1 MRGIVPS
8 EVNLK
13 TCPIEVDQ
21 PLSIQPP
28 GSSSMKRL
36 DQSQRFLFDKH
47 PIRGQYVSLD
57 ESWARIAAQSGLEGR
72 ALTLLGEALAAM
84 VLLVDTLKIKG
95 SVILQVRGSGHLGL
109 LVVEANSENQIR
121 GIARQVGEITDEM
134 DLAQIFGSEYFVIT
148 IKTDGAEPHQGIA
161 PLQGN
166 NFADAL
172 EHYFA
177 TSDQLATRFWLTCDK
192 DNVSGMLLQKLPGK
206 AADEDAWNRVVML
219 ADTLSAQELKL
230 AELESLLYRLFHQE
244 EIRLFDSNPLEFY
257 CSCSRERTGA
267 MLLTLGKTEVLEVL
281 KQEGDVSVTCEFC
294 NQEYCFDSI
303 DVEQVFLSSER
314 IEPGVTAH

>member
-1 MRGIVPS
+1 
-8 EVNLK
+8 
-13 TCPIEVDQ
+13 
-21 PLSIQPP
+21 
-28 GSSSMKRL
+28 MKRL
-36 DQSQRFLFDKH
+36 DQSQRFLFDNH

-57 ESWARIAAQSGLEGR
+57 ESWARIVAQSGLEGR

-161 PLQGN
+161 PLQGT

-172 EHYFA
+172 EHFFA
-177 TSDQLATRFWLTCDK
+177 TSNQLATRFWLACDK
-192 DNVSGMLLQKLPGK
+192 DNISGMLLQKLPGK

-281 KQEGDVSVTCEFC
+281 RQEGDVSVTCEFC

>member
-1 MRGIVPS
+1 
-8 EVNLK
+8 
-13 TCPIEVDQ
+13 
-21 PLSIQPP
+21 
-28 GSSSMKRL
+28 MKSL

-57 ESWARIAAQSGLEGR
+57 ESWALIVAQSGLEGR

-95 SVILQVRGSGHLGL
+95 SVILQVRGCGPLGL

-161 PLQGN
+161 PLQGT

-172 EHYFA
+172 EHFFA
-177 TSDQLATRFWLTCDK
+177 TSDQLATRFWLACDK
-192 DNVSGMLLQKLPGK
+192 DNISGMLLQKLPGK

-281 KQEGDVSVTCEFC
+281 RQEGDVSVTCEFC

>member
-1 MRGIVPS
+1 
-8 EVNLK
+8 
-13 TCPIEVDQ
+13 
-21 PLSIQPP
+21 
-28 GSSSMKRL
+28 MKSL
-36 DQSQRFLFDKH
+36 DQSQRFLFDNH
-47 PIRGQYVSLD
+47 PIRGQHVSLD
-57 ESWARIAAQSGLEGR
+57 ESWARIVAQSGLEGR

-84 VLLVDTLKIKG
+84 VLLVATLKIKG
-95 SVILQVRGSGHLGL
+95 SVILQVRGSGPLGL

-121 GIARQVGEITDEM
+121 GIARQVGEITDGM

-161 PLQGN
+161 PLQGA

-230 AELESLLYRLFHQE
+230 AELESVLYRLFHQE

-267 MLLTLGKTEVLEVL
+267 MLLTLGKPEVLEVL
-281 KQEGDVSVTCEFC
+281 EQEGDVSVTCEFC
-294 NQEYCFDSI
+294 NQHYRFDSI
-303 DVEQVFLSSER
+303 DVEQVFLSSDK
-314 IEPGVTAH
+314 IKPGVTAH

>member
-1 MRGIVPS
+1 MPRPR
-8 EVNLK
+8 EVG
-13 TCPIEVDQ
+13 Q
-21 PLSIQPP
+21 PLSIQTR
-28 GSSSMKRL
+28 GSSSMKSL
-36 DQSQRFLFDKH
+36 DQSQRFLFDRH

-57 ESWARIAAQSGLEGR
+57 ESWARIVSQSGLEGR

-95 SVILQVRGSGHLGL
+95 SVILQVRGSGPLGL

-121 GIARQVGEITDEM
+121 GIARQVGEIPDEM

-161 PLQGN
+161 PLQGA

-267 MLLTLGKTEVLEVL
+267 MLLTLITVCAV
-281 KQEGDVSVTCEFC
+281 
-294 NQEYCFDSI
+294 
-303 DVEQVFLSSER
+303 
-314 IEPGVTAH
+314 AH

>member
-1 MRGIVPS
+1 
-8 EVNLK
+8 
-13 TCPIEVDQ
+13 
-21 PLSIQPP
+21 
-28 GSSSMKRL
+28 MKSL

-57 ESWARIAAQSGLEGR
+57 ESWERIVSQSGLEGR

-95 SVILQVRGSGHLGL
+95 SVILQVRGSGPLGL

-121 GIARQVGEITDEM
+121 GIARQVGEITDGM

-161 PLQGN
+161 PLQGA

-230 AELESLLYRLFHQE
+230 AELENVLYRLFHQE

-267 MLLTLGKTEVLEVL
+267 MLLTLVKPEVLEVL
-281 KQEGDVSVTCEFC
+281 EQEGDVSVTCEFC
-294 NQEYCFDSI
+294 NQHYRFDSI
-303 DVEQVFLSSER
+303 DVEQVFLSSDK
-314 IEPGVTAH
+314 IKPGVTAH

>member
-1 MRGIVPS
+1 
-8 EVNLK
+8 
-13 TCPIEVDQ
+13 
-21 PLSIQPP
+21 
-28 GSSSMKRL
+28 MKSL

-47 PIRGQYVSLD
+47 SIRGQYVSLD
-57 ESWARIAAQSGLEGR
+57 ESWALIVAQSGLEGR

-95 SVILQVRGSGHLGL
+95 SVILQVRGCGPLGL

-161 PLQGN
+161 PLQGT

-172 EHYFA
+172 EHFFA
-177 TSDQLATRFWLTCDK
+177 TSDQLATRFWLACDK
-192 DNVSGMLLQKLPGK
+192 DNISGMLLQKLPGK

-314 IEPGVTAH
+314 IEPGVSAH

>member
-1 MRGIVPS
+1 
-8 EVNLK
+8 
-13 TCPIEVDQ
+13 
-21 PLSIQPP
+21 
-28 GSSSMKRL
+28 MKSL

-57 ESWARIAAQSGLEGR
+57 ESWARIVSQSGLEGR
-72 ALTLLGEALAAM
+72 ALRLLGEALAAM

-95 SVILQVRGSGHLGL
+95 SVILQVRGSGPLGL

-121 GIARQVGEITDEM
+121 GIARQVGEIPDEM

-161 PLQGN
+161 PLQGA

-219 ADTLSAQELKL
+219 ADTLSAQAKAGGVGER
-230 AELESLLYRLFHQE
+230 SL
-244 EIRLFDSNPLEFY
+244 P
-257 CSCSRERTGA
+257 
-267 MLLTLGKTEVLEVL
+267 TLSPRRDTVV
-281 KQEGDVSVTCEFC
+281 
-294 NQEYCFDSI
+294 
-303 DVEQVFLSSER
+303 
-314 IEPGVTAH
+314 

>member
-1 MRGIVPS
+1 M
-8 EVNLK
+8 
-13 TCPIEVDQ
+13 
-21 PLSIQPP
+21 
-28 GSSSMKRL
+28 
-36 DQSQRFLFDKH
+36 
-47 PIRGQYVSLD
+47 
-57 ESWARIAAQSGLEGR
+57 
-72 ALTLLGEALAAM
+72 
-84 VLLVDTLKIKG
+84 
-95 SVILQVRGSGHLGL
+95 
-109 LVVEANSENQIR
+109 VEANSENQIR

>member
-1 MRGIVPS
+1 
-8 EVNLK
+8 
-13 TCPIEVDQ
+13 
-21 PLSIQPP
+21 
-28 GSSSMKRL
+28 MKSL

-57 ESWARIAAQSGLEGR
+57 ESWARIVAQSGLEGR

-95 SVILQVRGSGHLGL
+95 SVILQVRGCGPLGL

-161 PLQGN
+161 PLQGT

-281 KQEGDVSVTCEFC
+281 RQEGDVSVTCEFC

>member
-1 MRGIVPS
+1 
-8 EVNLK
+8 
-13 TCPIEVDQ
+13 
-21 PLSIQPP
+21 
-28 GSSSMKRL
+28 MKSL

-57 ESWARIAAQSGLEGR
+57 ESWARIVAQSGLEGR

-95 SVILQVRGSGHLGL
+95 SVILQVRGSGPLGL

-161 PLQGN
+161 PLQGT

>member
-1 MRGIVPS
+1 
-8 EVNLK
+8 
-13 TCPIEVDQ
+13 
-21 PLSIQPP
+21 
-28 GSSSMKRL
+28 MKSL

-47 PIRGQYVSLD
+47 SIRGQYVSLD
-57 ESWARIAAQSGLEGR
+57 ESWALIVAQSGLEGR

-95 SVILQVRGSGHLGL
+95 SVILQVRGCGPLGL

-161 PLQGN
+161 PLQGT

-172 EHYFA
+172 EHFFA
-177 TSDQLATRFWLTCDK
+177 TSDQLATRFWLACDK
-192 DNVSGMLLQKLPGK
+192 DNISGMLLQKLPGK

-281 KQEGDVSVTCEFC
+281 RQEGDVSVTCEFC

>member
-1 MRGIVPS
+1 
-8 EVNLK
+8 
-13 TCPIEVDQ
+13 
-21 PLSIQPP
+21 
-28 GSSSMKRL
+28 MKSL

-47 PIRGQYVSLD
+47 SIRGQYVSLD
-57 ESWARIAAQSGLEGR
+57 ESWARIVAQSGLEGR

-95 SVILQVRGSGHLGL
+95 SVILQVRGCGPLGL

-161 PLQGN
+161 PLQGT

-172 EHYFA
+172 EHFFA
-177 TSDQLATRFWLTCDK
+177 TSDQLATRFWLACDK
-192 DNVSGMLLQKLPGK
+192 DNISGMLLQKLPGK

-281 KQEGDVSVTCEFC
+281 RQEGDVSVTCEFC

>member
-1 MRGIVPS
+1 MRGIVLS
-8 EVNLK
+8 EVNLERR
-13 TCPIEVDQ
+13 PREVGQ
-21 PLSIQPP
+21 PLSIQPR
-28 GSSSMKRL
+28 GSSSMKSL

-57 ESWARIAAQSGLEGR
+57 ESWARIVAQSGLEGR

-95 SVILQVRGSGHLGL
+95 SVILQVRGSGPLGL

-121 GIARQVGEITDEM
+121 GIARQVGEITGEM

-148 IKTDGAEPHQGIA
+148 IKTNGAEPYQGIA
-161 PLQGN
+161 PLQGA

-172 EHYFA
+172 ENYFA

-192 DNVSGMLLQKLPGK
+192 DNISGMLLQKLPGK

-244 EIRLFDSNPLEFY
+244 EIRLFSSNTLEFY

-267 MLLTLGKTEVLEVL
+267 MLLTLGKPEVLEVL
-281 KQEGDVSVTCEFC
+281 ELEGDVSVTCEFC
-294 NQEYCFDSI
+294 NQHYRFDSI

-314 IEPGVTAH
+314 IEPSITAN

>member
-1 MRGIVPS
+1 
-8 EVNLK
+8 
-13 TCPIEVDQ
+13 
-21 PLSIQPP
+21 
-28 GSSSMKRL
+28 
-36 DQSQRFLFDKH
+36 
-47 PIRGQYVSLD
+47 
-57 ESWARIAAQSGLEGR
+57 
-72 ALTLLGEALAAM
+72 M

-95 SVILQVRGSGHLGL
+95 SVILQVRGSGPLGL

-121 GIARQVGEITDEM
+121 GIARQVGEIPDEM

-161 PLQGN
+161 PLQGA

-230 AELESLLYRLFHQE
+230 AELESVLYRLFHQE

-281 KQEGDVSVTCEFC
+281 EQEGDVSVTCEFC

-314 IEPGVTAH
+314 IEPSVTAH

>member
-1 MRGIVPS
+1 
-8 EVNLK
+8 
-13 TCPIEVDQ
+13 
-21 PLSIQPP
+21 
-28 GSSSMKRL
+28 MKSL

-47 PIRGQYVSLD
+47 SIRGQYVSLD
-57 ESWARIAAQSGLEGR
+57 ESWALIVAQSGLEGR

-95 SVILQVRGSGHLGL
+95 SVILQVRGCGPLGL

-161 PLQGN
+161 PLQGT

-314 IEPGVTAH
+314 IEPGVSAH

>member
-1 MRGIVPS
+1 MRGIVLS
-8 EVNLK
+8 EVNLQLR
-13 TCPIEVDQ
+13 PIEVGQ
-21 PLSIQPP
+21 PLSIQPR
-28 GSSSMKRL
+28 GSSSMKSL

-57 ESWARIAAQSGLEGR
+57 ESWARIVMQSGLEGR

-95 SVILQVRGSGHLGL
+95 SVILQVRGSGPLGL

-121 GIARQVGEITDEM
+121 GIARQAGEITDEM
-134 DLAQIFGSEYFVIT
+134 DLAQTFGSEYFVIT

-161 PLQGN
+161 PLQGA

-177 TSDQLATRFWLTCDK
+177 TSDQLGTRFWLACDK
-192 DNVSGMLLQKLPGK
+192 DNISGMLLQKLPGK
-206 AADEDAWNRVVML
+206 AADEDAWNSVVML

-267 MLLTLGKTEVLEVL
+267 MLLTLGKTEVFEVL
-281 KQEGDVSVTCEFC
+281 EQEGDVLVTCEFC
-294 NQEYCFDSI
+294 NQHYRFDSI
-303 DVEQVFLSSER
+303 DVEQLFLSLES
-314 IEPGVTAH
+314 IEPSITAH

>member
-1 MRGIVPS
+1 
-8 EVNLK
+8 
-13 TCPIEVDQ
+13 
-21 PLSIQPP
+21 
-28 GSSSMKRL
+28 MKSL

-57 ESWARIAAQSGLEGR
+57 ESWARIVAQSGLEGR
-72 ALTLLGEALAAM
+72 ALTLLGEALASM

-95 SVILQVRGSGHLGL
+95 SVILQVRGRGPLGL

-121 GIARQVGEITDEM
+121 GIARQVGEITDDM
-134 DLAQIFGSEYFVIT
+134 DLAQIFGCEYFVIT

-161 PLQGN
+161 PLQGA

-192 DNVSGMLLQKLPGK
+192 DNVSGMLLQKLPGE
-206 AADEDAWNRVVML
+206 AADEDAWNRLVML

-281 KQEGDVSVTCEFC
+281 EQEGDVLVTCEFC
-294 NQEYCFDSI
+294 NQHYRFDSI

-314 IEPGVTAH
+314 IEPSITAH

>member
-1 MRGIVPS
+1 
-8 EVNLK
+8 
-13 TCPIEVDQ
+13 
-21 PLSIQPP
+21 
-28 GSSSMKRL
+28 MKSL

-57 ESWARIAAQSGLEGR
+57 ESWARIVAQSGLEGR

-95 SVILQVRGSGHLGL
+95 SVILQVRGCGPLGL

-161 PLQGN
+161 PLQGT

-172 EHYFA
+172 EHFFA
-177 TSDQLATRFWLTCDK
+177 TSDQLATRFWLACDK
-192 DNVSGMLLQKLPGK
+192 DNISGMLLQKLPGK

-281 KQEGDVSVTCEFC
+281 RQEGDVSVTCEFC

>member
-1 MRGIVPS
+1 
-8 EVNLK
+8 
-13 TCPIEVDQ
+13 
-21 PLSIQPP
+21 
-28 GSSSMKRL
+28 MKSL
-36 DQSQRFLFDKH
+36 DQSQRFLFDKY

-57 ESWARIAAQSGLEGR
+57 ESWARIVAQSGLEGR
-72 ALTLLGEALAAM
+72 ALTLLGEALASM

-95 SVILQVRGSGHLGL
+95 SVILQVRGRGPLGL
-109 LVVEANSENQIR
+109 LVVEANSKNQIR
-121 GIARQVGEITDEM
+121 GIARLVGEITDEM
-134 DLAQIFGSEYFVIT
+134 DLAQIFGCEYFVIT

-161 PLQGN
+161 PLQGA

-206 AADEDAWNRVVML
+206 AADEDAWNRLVML
-219 ADTLSAQELKL
+219 AHTLSAQELKL

-281 KQEGDVSVTCEFC
+281 EQEGDVLVTCEFC
-294 NQEYCFDSI
+294 NQHYRFDSI

-314 IEPGVTAH
+314 IEPSITAH

>member
-1 MRGIVPS
+1 
-8 EVNLK
+8 
-13 TCPIEVDQ
+13 
-21 PLSIQPP
+21 
-28 GSSSMKRL
+28 MKSL
-36 DQSQRFLFDKH
+36 DQSQRFLFDNH
-47 PIRGQYVSLD
+47 PIRGQHVSLD
-57 ESWARIAAQSGLEGR
+57 ESWARIVAQSGLEGR

-95 SVILQVRGSGHLGL
+95 SVILQVRGSGPLGL

-148 IKTDGAEPHQGIA
+148 IKTDGTEPHQGIA

-314 IEPGVTAH
+314 IESGVSAH

>member
-1 MRGIVPS
+1 
-8 EVNLK
+8 
-13 TCPIEVDQ
+13 
-21 PLSIQPP
+21 
-28 GSSSMKRL
+28 MKSL

-57 ESWARIAAQSGLEGR
+57 ESWARIVMQSGLEGR

-95 SVILQVRGSGHLGL
+95 SVILQVRGSGPLGL

-121 GIARQVGEITDEM
+121 GIARQASEITDEM
-134 DLAQIFGSEYFVIT
+134 DLAQTFGSEYFVIT

-161 PLQGN
+161 PLQGA

-177 TSDQLATRFWLTCDK
+177 TSDQLGTRFWLACDK
-192 DNVSGMLLQKLPGK
+192 DNISGMLLQKLPGK
-206 AADEDAWNRVVML
+206 AADEDAWNSVVML

-267 MLLTLGKTEVLEVL
+267 MLLTLGKTEVFEVL
-281 KQEGDVSVTCEFC
+281 EQEGDVLVTCEFC
-294 NQEYCFDSI
+294 NQHYRFDSI
-303 DVEQVFLSSER
+303 DVEQLFLSLER
-314 IEPGVTAH
+314 IEPSITAH

>member
-1 MRGIVPS
+1 
-8 EVNLK
+8 
-13 TCPIEVDQ
+13 
-21 PLSIQPP
+21 
-28 GSSSMKRL
+28 MKSL

-47 PIRGQYVSLD
+47 SIRGQYVSLD
-57 ESWARIAAQSGLEGR
+57 ESWALIVAQSGLEGR

-95 SVILQVRGSGHLGL
+95 SVILQVRGCGPLGL

-161 PLQGN
+161 PLQGT

-177 TSDQLATRFWLTCDK
+177 TSDQLATRFWLACDK
-192 DNVSGMLLQKLPGK
+192 DNISGMLLQKLPGK

-281 KQEGDVSVTCEFC
+281 RQEGDVSVTCEFC

>member
-1 MRGIVPS
+1 
-8 EVNLK
+8 
-13 TCPIEVDQ
+13 
-21 PLSIQPP
+21 
-28 GSSSMKRL
+28 MKSL

-57 ESWARIAAQSGLEGR
+57 ESWERIVSQSGLEGR

-95 SVILQVRGSGHLGL
+95 SVILQVRGSGPLGL

-121 GIARQVGEITDEM
+121 GIARQVGEIPDEM

-161 PLQGN
+161 PLQGA

-244 EIRLFDSNPLEFY
+244 EIRLFDSNPLE
-257 CSCSRERTGA
+257 
-267 MLLTLGKTEVLEVL
+267 LLQL
-281 KQEGDVSVTCEFC
+281 FA
-294 NQEYCFDSI
+294 
-303 DVEQVFLSSER
+303 R
-314 IEPGVTAH
+314 AHRCDATNPR

>member
-1 MRGIVPS
+1 
-8 EVNLK
+8 
-13 TCPIEVDQ
+13 
-21 PLSIQPP
+21 
-28 GSSSMKRL
+28 MKSL

-57 ESWARIAAQSGLEGR
+57 ESWARIVAQSGLEGR

-95 SVILQVRGSGHLGL
+95 SVILQVRGSGPLGL

-121 GIARQVGEITDEM
+121 GIARQVGEITGEM

-148 IKTDGAEPHQGIA
+148 IKTNGAEPYQGIA
-161 PLQGN
+161 PLQGA

-172 EHYFA
+172 ENYFA

-192 DNVSGMLLQKLPGK
+192 DNISGMLLQKLPGK

-244 EIRLFDSNPLEFY
+244 EIRLFSSNTLEFY

-267 MLLTLGKTEVLEVL
+267 MLLTLGKPEVLEVL
-281 KQEGDVSVTCEFC
+281 ELEGDVSVTCEFC
-294 NQEYCFDSI
+294 NQHYRFDSI

-314 IEPGVTAH
+314 MGPSITAH

>member
-1 MRGIVPS
+1 
-8 EVNLK
+8 
-13 TCPIEVDQ
+13 
-21 PLSIQPP
+21 
-28 GSSSMKRL
+28 MKSL

-57 ESWARIAAQSGLEGR
+57 ESWARIVAQSGLEGR

-95 SVILQVRGSGHLGL
+95 SVILQVRGCGPLGL

-161 PLQGN
+161 PLQGT

>member
-1 MRGIVPS
+1 MRGIVLS
-8 EVNLK
+8 EVNLQLR
-13 TCPIEVDQ
+13 PIEVGQ
-21 PLSIQPP
+21 PLSIQPR
-28 GSSSMKRL
+28 GSSSMKSL

-57 ESWARIAAQSGLEGR
+57 ESWARIVMQSGLEGR

-95 SVILQVRGSGHLGL
+95 SVILQVRGSGPLGL

-161 PLQGN
+161 PLQGA

-177 TSDQLATRFWLTCDK
+177 TSDQLGTRFWLACDK
-192 DNVSGMLLQKLPGK
+192 DNISGMLLQKLPGK
-206 AADEDAWNRVVML
+206 AADEDAWNSVVML

-267 MLLTLGKTEVLEVL
+267 MLLTLGKTEVFEVL
-281 KQEGDVSVTCEFC
+281 EQEGDVLVTCEFC
-294 NQEYCFDSI
+294 NQHYRFDSI
-303 DVEQVFLSSER
+303 DVEQLFCSLER
-314 IEPGVTAH
+314 VEPSITAH

>member
-1 MRGIVPS
+1 
-8 EVNLK
+8 
-13 TCPIEVDQ
+13 
-21 PLSIQPP
+21 
-28 GSSSMKRL
+28 MKSL
-36 DQSQRFLFDKH
+36 DQSQRFLFDNH
-47 PIRGQYVSLD
+47 PIRGQHVSLD
-57 ESWARIAAQSGLEGR
+57 ESWARIVAQSGLEGR

-95 SVILQVRGSGHLGL
+95 SVILQVRGSGPLGL

-161 PLQGN
+161 PLQGA

-314 IEPGVTAH
+314 IESGVSAH

>member
-1 MRGIVPS
+1 
-8 EVNLK
+8 
-13 TCPIEVDQ
+13 
-21 PLSIQPP
+21 
-28 GSSSMKRL
+28 MKSL

-57 ESWARIAAQSGLEGR
+57 ESWARIVSQSGLEGR

-95 SVILQVRGSGHLGL
+95 SVILQVRGSGPLGL

-121 GIARQVGEITDEM
+121 GIARQVGEIPDEM

-161 PLQGN
+161 PLQGA

-294 NQEYCFDSI
+294 NQKYCFDSI

-314 IEPGVTAH
+314 IESGVSAH

>member
-1 MRGIVPS
+1 MRGIVLS
-8 EVNLK
+8 EVNLERR
-13 TCPIEVDQ
+13 PREVGQ
-21 PLSIQPP
+21 PLSIQPR
-28 GSSSMKRL
+28 GSSSMKSL

-57 ESWARIAAQSGLEGR
+57 ESWARIVAQSGLEGR

-95 SVILQVRGSGHLGL
+95 SVILQVRGSGPLGL

-121 GIARQVGEITDEM
+121 GIARQVGEITGEM

-148 IKTDGAEPHQGIA
+148 IKTNGAEPYQGIA
-161 PLQGN
+161 PLQGA

-172 EHYFA
+172 ENYFA

-192 DNVSGMLLQKLPGK
+192 DNISGMLLQKLPGK

-244 EIRLFDSNPLEFY
+244 EIRLFSSNTLEFY

-267 MLLTLGKTEVLEVL
+267 MLLTLGKPEVLEVL
-281 KQEGDVSVTCEFC
+281 ELEGDVSVTCEFC
-294 NQEYCFDSI
+294 NQHYRFDSI

-314 IEPGVTAH
+314 MGPSITAH